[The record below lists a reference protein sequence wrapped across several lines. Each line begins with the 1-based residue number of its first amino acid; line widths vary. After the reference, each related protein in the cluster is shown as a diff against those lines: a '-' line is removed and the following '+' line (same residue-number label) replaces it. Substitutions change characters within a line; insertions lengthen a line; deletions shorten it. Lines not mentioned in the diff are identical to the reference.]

1 MRVAYSIFWTLVLAC
16 LFQACSVSRLL
27 PEDGYL
33 LDKVV
38 IRSDSASLSPAP
50 LQGYIRQHPNSKW
63 FSLFK
68 VPMGIYSLSGRD
80 STKRINRFVR
90 RLGEAPVVYDS
101 KLALRT
107 RQNIESAVQNLG
119 YLDADVELHE
129 RVHRHKMSLLYQIHP
144 RERYTVRLMQL
155 EVQDG

>member
-68 VPMGIYSLSGRD
+68 VPMGILLP
-80 STKRINRFVR
+80 
-90 RLGEAPVVYDS
+90 LG
-101 KLALRT
+101 T
-107 RQNIESAVQNLG
+107 RQ
-119 YLDADVELHE
+119 HE
-129 RVHRHKMSLLYQIHP
+129 AHQPFRATAGRGTGGI
-144 RERYTVRLMQL
+144 
-155 EVQDG
+155 

>member
-1 MRVAYSIFWTLVLAC
+1 MMRVAYSIFWTLVLAC

-90 RLGEAPVVYDS
+90 RLGARNAGVS
-101 KLALRT
+101 SMGLRT
-107 RQNIESAVQNLG
+107 CPGWTMCPPAPDQGRF
-119 YLDADVELHE
+119 D
-129 RVHRHKMSLLYQIHP
+129 
-144 RERYTVRLMQL
+144 RLWATCAQ
-155 EVQDG
+155 GRTRR